1 MLAMKRQALIISHA
15 DGDGHL
21 IAEQVRRNLSLIE
34 AFDVKVVVDPERTK
48 DHRAWMKLDTLT
60 EIGGADFVFFMD
72 LMFAPASFEIE
83 ANALVDFASGYPDKR
98 FFLMDHHPLP
108 SRRLGKAK
116 NLRVAY
122 RPDVFDC
129 TLGPRSGMMVVAAL
143 CEKQVSEVSAVKTH
157 VHEILAG
164 GMRRAAALGGKLPGE
179 KLLALLKADRW
190 DAVLRL
196 GEDDRAYHR
205 LPRGRRP
212 PMEPSSPVLVEL
224 EHEADALL
232 VEAGDH
238 GRKAMAYD
246 MDVGQERF
254 SGDVRRRLPP
264 VNDLSRAR
272 DLEAIATLLEVAAMS
287 LTTAPGTTFTTEQLI
302 AEALDIAGEDLSERD
317 IKIFLKKRANFLARV
332 PGKGWALK

>member
-1 MLAMKRQALIISHA
+1 MLAMKRQALIVSHA

-21 IAEQVRRNLSLIE
+21 IAEQVRRNLSLIKT
-34 AFDVKVVVDPERTK
+34 FDVKVVVDPQRTK
-48 DHRAWMKLDTLT
+48 DHKSWMKLNTLT
-60 EIGGADFVFFMD
+60 EVDDADFVFFMD
-72 LMFAPASFEIE
+72 LMFSPSSFEVE
-83 ANALVDFASGYPDKR
+83 ANSLVDFARGRPGKR

-108 SRRLGKAK
+108 SHRLGKAG

-122 RPDVFDC
+122 RPDVFEC

-143 CEKQVSEVSAVKTH
+143 CEKQTTEVSAVKTH

-179 KLLALLKADRW
+179 KLLALLRADRW

-212 PMEPSSPVLVEL
+212 PMQRSSPVLAEL

-232 VEAGDH
+232 KAGEH

-254 SGDVRRRLPP
+254 SDDVRRRLPP
-264 VNDLSRAR
+264 PNDLSRAR

-287 LTTAPGTTFTTEQLI
+287 LTTAPGVTFTTDQLI
-302 AEALDIAGEDLSERD
+302 AEALDIAGEDVSERD
-317 IKIFLKKRANFLARV
+317 IKIFLKKRANFLARI